1 MTNEELAIRIQR
13 AGKEEKQ
20 DLLSIL
26 YEQNKGLI
34 RKIAA
39 RYSFAD
45 DMEDLRQ
52 QGYIG
57 LQTAAEGFDP
67 EAGAMFATYAAIC
80 IKAEICRYLT
90 GKGNAV
96 RLPDGL
102 YWKLI
107 RLRKLRS
114 DFQKEYGREP
124 TDEEVEFLLDLSPVQ
139 HERIRK
145 AEAMLLIG
153 STDAAV
159 AGTDD
164 LTVLDKVPDPEDR
177 LQAVEDDILRR
188 QFWSLIDTLPEE
200 EGEAVKLCYRD
211 SLEMKE
217 AADVLQLPPNEVRKR
232 LDKAFRKMRS
242 GKLRSRLES
251 FLEEKADSYG
261 YGMSGL
267 RAFRRTGSSSVE
279 LAIMAAENYSG
290 LFKEAS
296 EGK

>member
-1 MTNEELAIRIQR
+1 
-13 AGKEEKQ
+13 
-20 DLLSIL
+20 
-26 YEQNKGLI
+26 
-34 RKIAA
+34 
-39 RYSFAD
+39 
-45 DMEDLRQ
+45 
-52 QGYIG
+52 
-57 LQTAAEGFDP
+57 
-67 EAGAMFATYAAIC
+67 
-80 IKAEICRYLT
+80 
-90 GKGNAV
+90 
-96 RLPDGL
+96 
-102 YWKLI
+102 
-107 RLRKLRS
+107 
-114 DFQKEYGREP
+114 
-124 TDEEVEFLLDLSPVQ
+124 
-139 HERIRK
+139 
-145 AEAMLLIG
+145 MLLIG